1 MGAFKH
7 IDKDAFTDLLSV
19 KSHFIVDHHKKD
31 ILERKTGKIRFPD
44 DVLQNARAEE
54 SDDSSAGATYTM
66 VDLFKN
72 SSMACITV
80 NIMFQ
85 WFVNTMTYY
94 GLLFGAGE
102 LPGSGNRFKFIVY
115 RTGAWE
121 RPLNHI
127 IRPTSETKNRL

>member
-1 MGAFKH
+1 M
-7 IDKDAFTDLLSV
+7 
-19 KSHFIVDHHKKD
+19 KD
-31 ILERKTGKIRFPD
+31 ILERKTGKLRFPD
-44 DVLQNARAEE
+44 DVLQNARVEE
-54 SDDSSAGATYTM
+54 SDDGNTGTTYTM

-102 LPGSGNRFKFIVY
+102 LPGSGMGFFFRNSSIGNCKR
-115 RTGAWE
+115 
-121 RPLNHI
+121 LNVSAI
-127 IRPTSETKNRL
+127 

>member
-1 MGAFKH
+1 
-7 IDKDAFTDLLSV
+7 
-19 KSHFIVDHHKKD
+19 
-31 ILERKTGKIRFPD
+31 
-44 DVLQNARAEE
+44 
-54 SDDSSAGATYTM
+54 M

-102 LPGSGNRFKFIVY
+102 LPGSGIRFKFIAYQKSFLIKIYTVQVSHGRSD
-115 RTGAWE
+115 RTNFG
-121 RPLNHI
+121 N
-127 IRPTSETKNRL
+127 

>member
-1 MGAFKH
+1 M
-7 IDKDAFTDLLSV
+7 
-19 KSHFIVDHHKKD
+19 
-31 ILERKTGKIRFPD
+31 
-44 DVLQNARAEE
+44 LQNARAEE
-54 SDDSSAGATYTM
+54 SDETTAATTYTM

-102 LPGSGNRFKFIVY
+102 LPGSGIRFTFQLFICRVKTWQYPNGPEWAVY
-115 RTGAWE
+115 G
-121 RPLNHI
+121 I
-127 IRPTSETKNRL
+127 

>member
-1 MGAFKH
+1 MKYAAYF
-7 IDKDAFTDLLSV
+7 LLYSAKWNSYIGSIPGFFRFSGGKNGFGWKTESLYV
-19 KSHFIVDHHKKD
+19 ILSPWKD

-44 DVLQNARAEE
+44 DVLQNARVEE
-54 SDDSSAGATYTM
+54 SDDATAGMTYTM

-102 LPGSGNRFKFIVY
+102 LPGSGIRF
-115 RTGAWE
+115 
-121 RPLNHI
+121 
-127 IRPTSETKNRL
+127 

>member
-1 MGAFKH
+1 M
-7 IDKDAFTDLLSV
+7 
-19 KSHFIVDHHKKD
+19 
-31 ILERKTGKIRFPD
+31 
-44 DVLQNARAEE
+44 EE
-54 SDDSSAGATYTM
+54 SDDATAGTTYTM

-102 LPGSGNRFKFIVY
+102 LPGSGIRFKP
-115 RTGAWE
+115 GL
-121 RPLNHI
+121 RPGGHFADPWL
-127 IRPTSETKNRL
+127 RLQSSK